1 MLRELLAK
9 PVRLPNVGVKL
20 RSASGQSGVSQ
31 LLTTGTAQYAGRQSL
46 LTKTLLFARIPN
58 ALRRVE
64 SENLLGRGLQ

>member
-9 PVRLPNVGVKL
+9 PVRLLNVGVKP
-20 RSASGQSGVSQ
+20 RSASGQNGVFL
-31 LLTTGTAQYAGRQSL
+31 LLTIDTAQYAGRQSL

>member
-9 PVRLPNVGVKL
+9 PVRLLNVGVKR
-20 RSASGQSGVSQ
+20 RSASGQNGVFL
-31 LLTTGTAQYAGRQSL
+31 LLTIDTAQYAGRQSL